1 MKIEEPAAPAS
12 DGRAVVA
19 SRNVEIA
26 LSLMLIALAAVLGWD
41 NWRLGAG
48 WASDGPQAGYFP
60 FYLSVMLGA
69 ASFYGLFV
77 PMRQRA
83 LAVEP
88 FVTRDQ
94 FRRVLQVLV
103 PTFLFVLLTALLGIY
118 VASFILV
125 AGFMWFVGKIAPWK
139 SLLAA
144 SIFVAVMFVTF
155 DVAFDVIMPKGPLEA
170 AFGR

>member
-1 MKIEEPAAPAS
+1 MKIDEPAAPAS
-12 DGRAVVA
+12 DDRAVVA

-26 LSLMLIALAAVLGWD
+26 VSVMLMALAAVLGWD

-69 ASFYGLFV
+69 ASLYGLLV
-77 PMRQRA
+77 AMRQRA
-83 LAVEP
+83 LAEEA

-103 PTFLFVLLTALLGIY
+103 PTFLFVLLTALLGLY

-125 AGFMWFVGKIAPWK
+125 AGFMWFIGKIAPWK
-139 SLLAA
+139 SLLSAF
-144 SIFVAVMFVTF
+144 IFVAVMFVTF